1 MKVLLQRVSSAGV
14 VVDGEEVAAVGSGLL
29 ALVGF
34 THGDG
39 ADVVAR
45 LAAQVAALR
54 VFPDERGRLHR
65 CVVDTGGAVLAVPQF
80 TLYADTARGRRPDF
94 TRAMEP
100 GAAAVLFADFV
111 RALGEAGVHHV
122 RSGVFGAH
130 MSVRLVN
137 DGPVTIMLE
146 R

>member
-1 MKVLLQRVSSAGV
+1 M
-14 VVDGEEVAAVGSGLL
+14 
-29 ALVGF
+29 
-34 THGDG
+34 
-39 ADVVAR
+39 
-45 LAAQVAALR
+45 R
-54 VFPDERGRLHR
+54 VFPDERGRLHH
-65 CVVDTGGAVLAVPQF
+65 CVVDTAGAVLAVPQF

-100 GAAAVLFADFV
+100 GAAAALFADFV
-111 RALGEAGVHHV
+111 RALGEAGVRCV

-137 DGPVTIMLE
+137 DGPLTIMLE